1 MNAGR
6 PSVGADMR
14 TRTGSHTGHLPSFR
28 PTAMHTYDMTR
39 SPATP
44 LDPQGVPAP
53 RPQPRVLVIEDDP
66 DIGAMLRLNLGAD
79 GFQVTL
85 AASGEAGLGHLKLQ
99 TAETGID
106 AIVLDLMLPG
116 IDGLAVCRE
125 VRAQE
130 RYIPI
135 VIVSAKSSESHRVLG
150 LELGADDYLV
160 KPFSTPELVARL
172 HAVLRRMQAA
182 EAMAEARA
190 GVMRHGAL
198 SIDPVAREVR
208 IDGREV
214 VLTGKEFD
222 LLALFARNAG
232 RTFRRIELLNQ
243 VWGHTHDGY
252 EHTVNSHINR
262 LRAKI
267 EDDPARPARILT
279 VWGVGY
285 KFATTGEPA

>member
-1 MNAGR
+1 MLL
-6 PSVGADMR
+6 PDM
-14 TRTGSHTGHLPSFR
+14 P
-28 PTAMHTYDMTR
+28 
-39 SPATP
+39 SPAAPP
-44 LDPQGVPAP
+44 LAPQGHAAV
-53 RPQPRVLVIEDDP
+53 RPPSRVLVIEDDP
-66 DIGAMLRLNLGAD
+66 DIGAMLTLNLGAE
-79 GFQVTL
+79 GFQVVL
-85 AASGEAGLGHLKLQ
+85 ATSGEAGLAQLKAQ
-99 TAETGID
+99 TTDAGID
-106 AIVLDLMLPG
+106 VIVLDLMLPG

-125 VRAQE
+125 VRTLE

-160 KPFSTPELVARL
+160 KPFSTLELVARL

-182 EAMAEARA
+182 EAMAESRA
-190 GVMRHGAL
+190 GVIRHGAL

-208 IDGREV
+208 IDGREI
-214 VLTGKEFD
+214 VLTGTEFD
-222 LLALFARNAG
+222 LLAFFARHAG
-232 RTFRRIELLNQ
+232 RSFRRIELLNQ

-285 KFATTGEPA
+285 KFASGGDSA